1 MKILG
6 ISGGMR
12 NGSNDGM
19 CIEALMG
26 AKEMGAEVEFIQLQN
41 LHIEHCTGC
50 TACASV
56 CPKDAITMER
66 PRRQVRAEGR
76 L

>member
-26 AKEMGAEVEFIQLQN
+26 AKEMGSSGLPGAGGRGPHDQ
-41 LHIEHCTGC
+41 
-50 TACASV
+50 S
-56 CPKDAITMER
+56 
-66 PRRQVRAEGR
+66 EG

>member
-41 LHIEHCTGC
+41 LHIESKPLHSFVVRPVRTGFY
-50 TACASV
+50 AV
-56 CPKDAITMER
+56 
-66 PRRQVRAEGR
+66 RR
-76 L
+76 

>member
-41 LHIEHCTGC
+41 LHICLLYT
-50 TACASV
+50 S
-56 CPKDAITMER
+56 PSPRDA
-66 PRRQVRAEGR
+66 
-76 L
+76 

>member
-1 MKILG
+1 MQGKRRQTKLFAFQKEEVQMKILG

-26 AKEMGAEVEFIQLQN
+26 AKEMGAEVEFI
-41 LHIEHCTGC
+41 
-50 TACASV
+50 
-56 CPKDAITMER
+56 
-66 PRRQVRAEGR
+66 
-76 L
+76 

>member
-41 LHIEHCTGC
+41 LHIRALHRLHRLRAERAG
-50 TACASV
+50 
-56 CPKDAITMER
+56 R

>member
-26 AKEMGAEVEFIQLQN
+26 AKEMGAEVEFMRA
-41 LHIEHCTGC
+41 ERAG
-50 TACASV
+50 
-56 CPKDAITMER
+56 R